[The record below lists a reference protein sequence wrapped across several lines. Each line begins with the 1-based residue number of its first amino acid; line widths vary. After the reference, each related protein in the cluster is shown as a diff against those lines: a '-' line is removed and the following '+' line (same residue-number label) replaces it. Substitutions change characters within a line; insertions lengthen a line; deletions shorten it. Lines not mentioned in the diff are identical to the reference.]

1 MPQQFLLKNLKFLV
15 FSTLP
20 KSLQIFGLV
29 IGFGARNFKKITKSG
44 HTDRGPLATEA
55 TALPTVQ
62 PMLPI
67 DPSSFNET
75 ASHIFLPFFVW
86 NLEPKKLHLS
96 ASVKLGLK
104 PILIF

>member
-1 MPQQFLLKNLKFLV
+1 MLPQQFLLKNLSF
-15 FSTLP
+15 FNIAQ
-20 KSLQIFGLV
+20 KSP
-29 IGFGARNFKKITKSG
+29 NFWACNWIWCQELLKITQSG